1 MLAVKESRT
10 EVVSLLLE
18 AGAKVDLQNEV
29 YEEVWFWESVYI
41 MSLLTQFGYSSL
53 MLAVKESRTEVVSL
67 LLEAGANIH
76 LQKVILVGECMA
88 FLASRSEHT
97 MTVST
102 TAILA
107 YLQLALWNH
116 KG

>member
-1 MLAVKESRT
+1 MLAAKE
-10 EVVSLLLE
+10 
-18 AGAKVDLQNEV
+18 G
-29 YEEVWFWESVYI
+29 
-41 MSLLTQFGYSSL
+41 
-53 MLAVKESRTEVVSL
+53 RTEVVSL

-88 FLASRSEHT
+88 FLASGSEHT
-97 MTVST
+97 MTVSA

-116 KG
+116 DG